1 MKELL
6 NKKPVKVA
14 LMICLIALFSITLCP
29 ALSPVINIIR
39 QLVGSCVIGWW
50 TGKGLV
56 KIWYK

>member
-1 MKELL
+1 MKKLL
-6 NKKPVKVA
+6 DKKAVKVV
-14 LMICLIALFSITLCP
+14 LTLLLITLFSITLCP

-56 KIWYK
+56 KIWYR

>member
-6 NKKPVKVA
+6 NKKSIKIT
-14 LMICLIALFSITLCP
+14 LTLLLITLFSVTLCP

-50 TGKGLV
+50 TGTVLA